1 MCPLQDVKQSGF
13 EAALLVDPV
22 NDVAVGGVAA
32 DGVAQ
37 ELSYAGVVILFNRI
51 HQIGQLDLELIPGK

>member
-22 NDVAVGGVAA
+22 HDLAVGGVAA
-32 DGVAQ
+32 DGVA
-37 ELSYAGVVILFNRI
+37 
-51 HQIGQLDLELIPGK
+51 